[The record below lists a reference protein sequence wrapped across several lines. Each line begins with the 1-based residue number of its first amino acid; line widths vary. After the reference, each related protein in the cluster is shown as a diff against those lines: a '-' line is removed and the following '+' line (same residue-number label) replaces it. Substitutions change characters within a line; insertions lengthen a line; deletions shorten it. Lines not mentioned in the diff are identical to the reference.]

1 MPAGRTYTPL
11 ARTTLTSTQSSIS
24 FTSISSA
31 YTDLVLVV
39 TLKGSVEGFAPRIRF
54 NNDTGNNYSWTRLSG
69 NGSTA
74 SSGRVNN
81 TSNISLGSTANVY
94 GADGFMAIAHIQN
107 YANTN
112 IYKTAI
118 DRGNNATDGAEA
130 IVGLWR
136 DTSAINRVDVVN
148 TSSANFNI
156 GCTAT
161 LYGIL
166 AA

>member
-1 MPAGRTYTPL
+1 MPITYEPIAT
-11 ARTTLTSTQSSIS
+11 TTLTTASASIS

-39 TLKGSVEGFAPRIRF
+39 TLKGSVEGFAPRMRF

-69 NGSTA
+69 NGSAA
-74 SSGRVNN
+74 SSARVSN

-107 YANTN
+107 YANTTT
-112 IYKTAI
+112 YKTAI
-118 DRGNNATDGAEA
+118 DRGNNATDGTEA

-136 DTSAINRVDVVN
+136 DTSAINRVDIIN
-148 TSSANFNI
+148 TSSANFNS
-156 GCTAT
+156 GSVAT
-161 LYGIL
+161 LYGIK